1 MVSGGGEGRRH
12 RLSEPTPRQV
22 LYALVAG
29 GFLVVVLILVVGAAL
44 SGLVPVWWTVAAA
57 VAWAGASVWSALN
70 WKRTAPVLILAMAFF
85 LIWAL
90 VTLIVAG

>member
-1 MVSGGGEGRRH
+1 M
-12 RLSEPTPRQV
+12 SEPTPRQV

-29 GFLVVVLILVVGAAL
+29 GFFVVVLILVIGAAL
-44 SGLVPVWWTVAAA
+44 SGLVPMWWTVVAA
-57 VAWAGASVWSALN
+57 VALAGASVWSALN

>member
-1 MVSGGGEGRRH
+1 M
-12 RLSEPTPRQV
+12 SEPTPRQV

-29 GFLVVVLILVVGAAL
+29 GFFVVVLILVVGAAL

>member
-1 MVSGGGEGRRH
+1 M
-12 RLSEPTPRQV
+12 SEPTPRQV

-29 GFLVVVLILVVGAAL
+29 GFFVVVLILVIGAAL
-44 SGLVPVWWTVAAA
+44 SGLVPMWWTIVAA
-57 VAWAGASVWSALN
+57 VALAGASVWSALN